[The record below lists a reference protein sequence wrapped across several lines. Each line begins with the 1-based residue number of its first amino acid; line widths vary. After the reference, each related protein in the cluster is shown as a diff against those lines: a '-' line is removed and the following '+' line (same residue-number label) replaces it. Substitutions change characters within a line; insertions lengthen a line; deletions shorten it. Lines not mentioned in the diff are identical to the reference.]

1 MITECTVSI
10 LDKTGDDKHLIV
22 RISFH
27 MSSCSSFR
35 EIFEDQYIA
44 TKEWK
49 ILMQLRFQMSKIML
63 DFKKATN
70 SIFKLLILKIT
81 KIYIYKTE

>member
-1 MITECTVSI
+1 
-10 LDKTGDDKHLIV
+10 
-22 RISFH
+22 

-35 EIFEDQYIA
+35 EILEDQYVA
-44 TKEWK
+44 DLKWK

-63 DFKKATN
+63 DFKKANN

-81 KIYIYKTE
+81 KIYIYKTEKGVTGKSHRNRRTETKAPLTKYIS

>member
-1 MITECTVSI
+1 
-10 LDKTGDDKHLIV
+10 
-22 RISFH
+22 

-35 EIFEDQYIA
+35 EILDQYVA
-44 TKEWK
+44 SKQWK

-63 DFKKATN
+63 DFKKANN

>member
-1 MITECTVSI
+1 
-10 LDKTGDDKHLIV
+10 
-22 RISFH
+22 
-27 MSSCSSFR
+27 
-35 EIFEDQYIA
+35 
-44 TKEWK
+44 
-49 ILMQLRFQMSKIML
+49 MQLRFQMSKIML